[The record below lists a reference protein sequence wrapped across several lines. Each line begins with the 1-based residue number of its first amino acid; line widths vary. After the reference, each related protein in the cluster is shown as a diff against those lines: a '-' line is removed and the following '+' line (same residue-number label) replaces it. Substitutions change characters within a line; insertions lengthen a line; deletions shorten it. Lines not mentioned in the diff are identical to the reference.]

1 MNTNSKLWRSITGSS
16 PRTET
21 SIRRQQAQYEQ
32 HVRNGNDAVRNN
44 PNQR

>member
-1 MNTNSKLWRSITGSS
+1 MNENNKLWRSITGQST
-16 PRTET
+16 RTAH
-21 SIRRQQAQYEQ
+21 SIRRQREQYEQ